1 LSFADA
7 ISHLASSFAWAWA
20 QTTFWRGLKFH
31 HPIMRVSAAWLSLL
45 GAAARRA
52 GGMNAHPSEQFYTD
66 RTVQWAHA
74 FEITVNGHAPG
85 FGG

>member
-1 LSFADA
+1 
-7 ISHLASSFAWAWA
+7 
-20 QTTFWRGLKFH
+20 
-31 HPIMRVSAAWLSLL
+31 
-45 GAAARRA
+45 
-52 GGMNAHPSEQFYTD
+52 MNAHPSEQFYTD